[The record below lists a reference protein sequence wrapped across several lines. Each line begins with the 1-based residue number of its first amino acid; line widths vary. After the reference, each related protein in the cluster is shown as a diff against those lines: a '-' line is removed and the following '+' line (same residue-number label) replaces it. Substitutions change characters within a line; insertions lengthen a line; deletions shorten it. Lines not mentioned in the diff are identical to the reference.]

1 MATLTPTNLRKDLYK
16 VLENTI
22 KFNEKVNIATKDGN
36 VILISEEEWNGLMA
50 TLEIYSNPKLKKDII
65 KAMNAPESE
74 FVDEGEVD
82 W

>member
-1 MATLTPTNLRKDLYK
+1 MATLTPTNFRKDLFK

-36 VILISEEEWNGLMA
+36 AILVSEEEWNGLMA
-50 TLEIYSNPKLKKDII
+50 TLEIYSNPKLKDKIVEGLNTPLSETISEEDI
-65 KAMNAPESE
+65 E
-74 FVDEGEVD
+74 